1 MKKPILLSLLFVLCL
16 SCSSEKNSV
25 SGKYLKKYMNTIS
38 EESLKTDLTI
48 VASDEM
54 EGRETGSEG
63 QKRAGKYLISQYE
76 KNGISFPKGAD
87 SFYQKVPAAFLNAKK
102 NENKD

>member
-63 QKRAGKYLISQYE
+63 KTEFLSQKAQIVFTKKYLQH
-76 KNGISFPKGAD
+76 F
-87 SFYQKVPAAFLNAKK
+87 
-102 NENKD
+102 